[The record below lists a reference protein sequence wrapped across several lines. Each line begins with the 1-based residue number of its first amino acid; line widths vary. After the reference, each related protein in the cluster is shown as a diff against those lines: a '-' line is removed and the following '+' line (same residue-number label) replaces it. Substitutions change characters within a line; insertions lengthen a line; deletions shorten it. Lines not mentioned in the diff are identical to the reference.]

1 MTHFIRWYDNAL
13 APEICREIIRRFDA
27 DPRKSAGKVSGNAGP
42 ELDLKGKQTTELVVS
57 EYKPWSDIEQALQK
71 SLSVGLGLYQRDVQ
85 FLAGS
90 DHRELYCEPLR
101 VKKYDI
107 GGQFSW
113 HIDCNSAQN
122 HTRCLAAQWY
132 FNDVAEGGATEFA
145 DQKMAIPCVEG
156 RLAFF
161 PVCWTYRHRGSP
173 PQSGPKYVCTTFV
186 HPRF

>member
-1 MTHFIRWYDNAL
+1 VTQFIRWYDDSLPADVC
-13 APEICREIIRRFDA
+13 EDIVRRFDD
-27 DPRKSAGKVSGNAGP
+27 DPRKSAGLVSGNEGA
-42 ELDLKGKQTTELVVS
+42 ELDLKGKQTTELVLPDDGWGDVV
-57 EYKPWSDIEQALQK
+57 QALQQ
-71 SLSVGLGLYQRDVQ
+71 SLSVGLGKYQAEVQ

-122 HTRCLAAQWY
+122 KTRVLAAQWY
-132 FNDVAEGGATEFA
+132 FNDVAEGGATEFQ
-145 DQKMAIPCVEG
+145 DQKMAIAPKAG

-161 PVCWTYRHRGSP
+161 PVAWTYRHRGAP

-186 HPRF
+186 HPKF